1 MNTNVEPSQSSTERT
16 FRISKAAIRR
26 KHFNMVLGTGLGIA
40 LCIVVLQGH
49 AVDRDTYN
57 DTLLFSVVVF
67 IALFSLF
74 NLAGHIR
81 FVLNSRKHHLEVGED
96 RIIFVTGSDLSIL
109 MLSEVA
115 FAEQQSRLREGPSLM
130 MQLKNKRIVRL
141 VGYER
146 QEALIEMVRKQI
158 LLSSQ

>member
-1 MNTNVEPSQSSTERT
+1 MNRNVAHLPPRTERT
-16 FRISKAAIRR
+16 FRISEAAIRR
-26 KHFNMVLGTGLGIA
+26 KHFNTGLGIVLGIA
-40 LCIVVLQGH
+40 LCVVVLQGH

-57 DTLLFSVVVF
+57 DTLLISVVVF

-81 FVLNSRKHHLEVGED
+81 FVLNARKHHLEVSED
-96 RIIFVTGSDLSIL
+96 RIIFVTGSNLSVL
-109 MLSEVA
+109 MLNEVT
-115 FAEQQSRLREGPSLM
+115 FSEQQSRLREGPSLM

-146 QEALIEMVRKQI
+146 QEALTKLVGQRI

>member
-1 MNTNVEPSQSSTERT
+1 
-16 FRISKAAIRR
+16 
-26 KHFNMVLGTGLGIA
+26 MVLGTVLGIA

-49 AVDRDTYN
+49 AFDRDTYN

-67 IALFSLF
+67 IALFSLV

-96 RIIFVTGSDLSIL
+96 RIIFVTGSNLSIL

-115 FAEQQSRLREGPSLM
+115 FAEQQSRMREGPSLM

-146 QEALIEMVRKQI
+146 QEALIEMVRQQI